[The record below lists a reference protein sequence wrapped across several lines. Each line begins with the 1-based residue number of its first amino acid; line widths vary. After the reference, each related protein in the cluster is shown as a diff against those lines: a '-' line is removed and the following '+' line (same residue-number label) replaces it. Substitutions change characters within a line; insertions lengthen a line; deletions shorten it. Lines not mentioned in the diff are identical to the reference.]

1 MTIALSGA
9 NAFLRN
15 EKLQQLT
22 QNFVKEHGD
31 LALEKIEAE
40 ATEYNQI
47 IGAVESLPFLASKKM
62 VILHDLSL
70 NKEASEK
77 LEDLIRLAGDTT
89 DLVIVES
96 KVDKRSAY
104 FKQLKKTTDFHEFN
118 ELDDSTMTNWLVNE
132 AQALGATLTRSDA
145 SYLVQ
150 RVGVNQL
157 KLSHELQKL
166 IQYNPRI
173 TKQTIN
179 ELTAENP
186 SSTIFNLID
195 SIFSGNVAH
204 AMRIYDEQRQ
214 QKVEPQAIQG
224 MLVWQMHAVAIAAS
238 APSSVNTAQIAKDS
252 SMSPYVIQK
261 SQRIAQAMGRT
272 KVIEFMKL
280 LRDFD
285 YRSKREVF
293 DYDEAL
299 RYAILSLAH

>member
-15 EKLQQLT
+15 TKLQQLT

-40 ATEYNQI
+40 AAEYNQI
-47 IGAVESLPFLASKKM
+47 IGSVESLPFLASKKM
-62 VILHDLSL
+62 VVLYDLSL
-70 NKEASEK
+70 NKEAAEK

-89 DLVIVES
+89 DLIIVES
-96 KVDKRSAY
+96 KIDKRSAY
-104 FKQLKKTTDFHEFN
+104 FKQLKKLTDFHEFN
-118 ELDDSTMTNWLVNE
+118 ELDDSAMANWLTGE
-132 AQALGATLTRSDA
+132 AKALGATISRSDA
-145 SYLVQ
+145 NYLVQ
-150 RVGVNQL
+150 RVGINQL

-166 IQYNPRI
+166 SQYSPQI
-173 TKQTIN
+173 TKQAID
-179 ELTAENP
+179 ELTDENP

-195 SIFSGNVAH
+195 SVFSGNTAQ

-224 MLVWQMHAVAIAAS
+224 MLVWQMHAVSIAAS
-238 APSSVNTAQIAKDS
+238 APNSASAAQIAKDS
-252 SMSPYVIQK
+252 GMSPYVIQK
-261 SQRIAQAMGRT
+261 SQRIANAMGRT

-285 YRSKREVF
+285 YRSKREIF

-299 RYAILSLAH
+299 RYAIISLAY

>member
-89 DLVIVES
+89 DLVIVET

>member
-1 MTIALSGA
+1 MIIALSGT
-9 NAFLRN
+9 NVFLRN
-15 EKLQQLT
+15 TKLQQLT

-40 ATEYNQI
+40 NAEYNQI

-62 VILHDLSL
+62 VVLYDLSL
-70 NKEASEK
+70 NKEAAEK
-77 LEDLIRLAGDTT
+77 LEDLIRLAGETT
-89 DLVIVES
+89 DLVIVET
-96 KVDKRSAY
+96 KPDKRGTY
-104 FKQLKKTTDFHEFN
+104 FKQLKKLTDFHEFN
-118 ELDDSTMTNWLVNE
+118 ELDESAMAGWLTDE
-132 AQALGATLTRSDA
+132 AKALGANLSRADA
-145 SYLVQ
+145 NYLVQ
-150 RVGVNQL
+150 RVGANQL

-166 IQYNPRI
+166 YQYNPKI

-179 ELTAENP
+179 ELTDENP

-195 SIFSGNVAH
+195 SVFSGNTTQAI
-204 AMRIYDEQRQ
+204 RIYEEQRH

-238 APSSVNTAQIAKDS
+238 APSSASAAQIAKDS
-252 SMSPYVIQK
+252 GMSPYVIQK
-261 SQRIAQAMGRT
+261 SQRIANAMGRT

-285 YRSKREVF
+285 YRSKREAF

-299 RYAILSLAH
+299 RYAIISLAH